1 MSPTPV
7 RSVALGR
14 VISLDDGLRRR
25 YLATKRA
32 ERVVFTNGVFDLL
45 HRGHLEYLSAAKAL
59 GDILFVGLNS
69 DTSARRIKGD
79 SRPFVREGDRGYCLA
94 FLLPVDYV
102 VLFDADTPLELI
114 KALKPD
120 VLVKGGDW
128 KVEDIVG
135 FKEVRSY
142 GGEVLSLPY
151 REGYSTTRLLE
162 TIAASLTK

>member
-1 MSPTPV
+1 M
-7 RSVALGR
+7 GR
-14 VISLDDGLRRR
+14 LISLDDSLRRR
-25 YLATKRA
+25 FLATKRG
-32 ERVVFTNGVFDLL
+32 EKVVFTNGVFDLL

-59 GDILFVGLNS
+59 GDVLFVGLNS
-69 DTSARRIKGD
+69 DVSARRIKGD
-79 SRPFVREGDRGYCLA
+79 NRPFVREDDRAYCLA
-94 FLLPVDYV
+94 SLLFVDYV

-128 KVEDIVG
+128 KAEEIVG

-162 TIAASLTK
+162 IIAASLTK

>member
-1 MSPTPV
+1 
-7 RSVALGR
+7 LGR

-25 YLATKRA
+25 FLATKRG
-32 ERVVFTNGVFDLL
+32 EKVVFTNGIFDLL
-45 HRGHLEYLSAAKAL
+45 HRGHLEYLSAAKEL
-59 GDILFVGLNS
+59 GDVLFVGLNS
-69 DTSARRIKGD
+69 DASARRIKGD
-79 SRPFVREGDRGYCLA
+79 SRPFVREDDRGYCLA
-94 FLLPVDYV
+94 SLLFVDYV

-128 KVEDIVG
+128 KIEEIVG

-162 TIAASLTK
+162 IIAASLTK

>member
-1 MSPTPV
+1 M
-7 RSVALGR
+7 GR

-25 YLATKRA
+25 FLATKRG
-32 ERVVFTNGVFDLL
+32 EKVVFTNGIFDLL
-45 HRGHLEYLSAAKAL
+45 HRGHLEYLSAAKEL
-59 GDILFVGLNS
+59 GDVLFVGLNS
-69 DTSARRIKGD
+69 DASARRIKGD
-79 SRPFVREGDRGYCLA
+79 SRPFVREDDRGYCLA
-94 FLLPVDYV
+94 SLLFVDYV

-128 KVEDIVG
+128 KIEEIVG

-162 TIAASLTK
+162 IIAASLTK